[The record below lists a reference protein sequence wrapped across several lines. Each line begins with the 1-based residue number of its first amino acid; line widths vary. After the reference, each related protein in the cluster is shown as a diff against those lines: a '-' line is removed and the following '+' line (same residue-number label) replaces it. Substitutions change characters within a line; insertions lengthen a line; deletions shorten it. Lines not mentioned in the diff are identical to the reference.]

1 MSPVLVGAVTGGHLY
16 HWAMT
21 PAPDEGLTCFNIYRY
36 FSLTK
41 FANGLATSTTSRRV
55 SHALSKQPE
64 TGSLHPES
72 TPTTPELD
80 YGVVALTVR
89 PPTQSDHEEDK
100 MDLRDEA
107 LLAQL
112 EEEKGQRKKPQTIPN
127 PRIAEGFDVVQ
138 AQHASEELEKGEISD
153 DTIE

>member
-1 MSPVLVGAVTGGHLY
+1 
-16 HWAMT
+16 MT
-21 PAPDEGLTCFNIYRY
+21 PATDGQLTYSNFSRY

-41 FANGLATSTTSRRV
+41 FANGLATPTTSRRV
-55 SHALSKQPE
+55 PHALSKRPE
-64 TGSLHPES
+64 TGSLHPESTPTTPEVGSLHPES

-89 PPTQSDHEEDK
+89 PPTQSDQEDK

-112 EEEKGQRKKPQTIPN
+112 EEVKGQRKKPQTIPN

-138 AQHASEELEKGEISD
+138 AQHASEELEEGEISD